1 MFEFETE
8 KNVIKKDTF
17 WIQSF
22 AIFVFKIKILPWQME
37 PGWVKREMGEES

>member
-8 KNVIKKDTF
+8 KNGIKKDTF

-22 AIFVFKIKILPWQME
+22 AIFVFNDKIFPWQME
-37 PGWVKREMGEES
+37 PGWGKEEWEEGS